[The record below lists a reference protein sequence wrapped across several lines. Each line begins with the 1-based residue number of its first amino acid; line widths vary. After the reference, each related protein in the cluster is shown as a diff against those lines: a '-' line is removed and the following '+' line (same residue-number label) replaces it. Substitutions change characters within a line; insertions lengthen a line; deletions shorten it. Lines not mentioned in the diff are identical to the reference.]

1 MRTSPERFFGDL
13 MASLSVHADPVRAA
27 SEQAYLKSQR
37 EFLGVSV
44 PVSRKVVREE
54 IGRHDVVAHDD
65 VLAVAECC
73 WEHPS
78 FDARRAASEIL
89 ALRASVLVPADL
101 TVLEAMLRDAETWAI
116 VDVIAAKSVG
126 SIVRRHAED
135 AGRVLDRWAADPDS
149 FWIRRSALL
158 ALLDDLRA
166 GAGDWERFGRYAD
179 SMLHEKE
186 FFIRN
191 AIGWVLRDTSKKRP
205 DMVWAWVEPRR
216 DDMSGVTRR
225 EALKYLGGRGTGL
238 R

>member
-13 MASLSVHADPVRAA
+13 MAALAVHADPIRAA

-44 PVSRKVVREE
+44 PVARKVIRQEVQN
-54 IGRHDVVAHDD
+54 HDVRFHDD
-65 VLAVAECC
+65 VMAVAECC

-78 FDARRAASEIL
+78 FDARRAACEVL
-89 ALRASVLVPADL
+89 ALRSDVLVPADL
-101 TVLEAMLRDAETWAI
+101 VAIEAILRDAETWAI

-126 SIVRRHAED
+126 SIMRRHPAD
-135 AGRVLDRWAADPDS
+135 AGPVLDRWAADPDS

-166 GAGDWERFGRYAD
+166 GAGDWDRFCRYAD
-179 SMLHEKE
+179 SMLDEKE
-186 FFIRN
+186 FFIRK

-205 DMVWAWVEPRR
+205 DMVWAWVEPRL
-216 DDMSGVTRR
+216 DEMSGVTRR
-225 EALKYLGGRGTGL
+225 EALKYLGGR
-238 R
+238 